1 SYESCATASRRRSSG
16 GDEEHMNKMQRRR
29 IWRPIVYILLF
40 GWTIIALF
48 PLYWLLITSFKQPIA
63 VFQGPKYLP
72 WIDFK
77 PTLNAWKFLLTGPA
91 HAAVLRDWRNS
102 AIEAITSAVLAV
114 GIGSMAGYAL
124 TRFQY
129 KIKFL
134 RWKNSDI
141 AFWIISQRMLPP
153 VVVVLPFLIMYRF
166 VGMVDTYLGMILAYT
181 VFNLP
186 FAVWIMRDF
195 FANLPVDLE
204 ESALIEGASRFK
216 AFRLIVIPLAAPGL
230 VATFLFCMMFA
241 WNDYLFALMLT
252 FSRASTLPMYI
263 AGEGTQSYGPQWWY
277 LSALSLM
284 AVVPMMIVAV
294 FVERFISRGLVVGAI
309 K

>member
-1 SYESCATASRRRSSG
+1 VQLKNSRKRRKA
-16 GDEEHMNKMQRRR
+16 H
-29 IWRPIVYILLF
+29 PITYILLF
-40 GWTIIALF
+40 ALALITLF

-63 VFQGPKYLP
+63 VFQGPKFIP
-72 WIDFK
+72 WVDFK
-77 PTLNAWKFLLTGPA
+77 PTLNAWKFLLTGPG
-91 HAAVLRDWRNS
+91 HEAVLHDWRNS
-102 AIEAITSAVLAV
+102 AIEALTSAALAV
-114 GIGSMAGYAL
+114 AIGSLAGYGL
-124 TRFQY
+124 TRFSY
-129 KIKFL
+129 KVPVLKW
-134 RWKNSDI
+134 RNPDI
-141 AFWIISQRMLPP
+141 SFWIISQRMLPP

-166 VGMVDTYLGMILAYT
+166 VGLVDTWLGMILAYT

-186 FAVWIMRDF
+186 FAVWILRDF
-195 FANLPVDLE
+195 FASLPLDLE
-204 ESALIEGASRFK
+204 ESALIEGASRLK
-216 AFRLIVIPLAAPGL
+216 AFRLIVLPLAVPGL

-284 AVVPMMIVAV
+284 AVVPMAVVAV
-294 FVERFISRGLVVGAI
+294 FVERYISRGLVVGAI

>member
-1 SYESCATASRRRSSG
+1 MFGPSCAKVAQGVLPETEQLSIEQDPESKGGKQDGDHDGELPRNRRG
-16 GDEEHMNKMQRRR
+16 N
-29 IWRPIVYILLF
+29 
-40 GWTIIALF
+40 
-48 PLYWLLITSFKQPIA
+48 
-63 VFQGPKYLP
+63 
-72 WIDFK
+72 
-77 PTLNAWKFLLTGPA
+77 
-91 HAAVLRDWRNS
+91 
-102 AIEAITSAVLAV
+102 EAIARLPSNEKLF
-114 GIGSMAGYAL
+114 GSMAGYAL
-124 TRFQY
+124 TRFSY
-129 KIKFL
+129 KIRFL
-134 RWKNSDI
+134 KWKNSDI

-153 VVVVLPFLIMYRF
+153 VVVVLPFLIMYRV
-166 VGMVDTYLGMILAYT
+166 VGLVDTYLGMILAYT

>member
-1 SYESCATASRRRSSG
+1 MTKTTRR
-16 GDEEHMNKMQRRR
+16 K

-40 GWTIIALF
+40 AWALVALF
-48 PLYWLLITSFKQPIA
+48 PLYWLLITSFKHPID

-77 PTLNAWKFLLTGPA
+77 PTLNAWKFLLTGPS
-91 HAAVLRDWRNS
+91 HAAVLKDWRNS

-153 VVVVLPFLIMYRF
+153 VVVVLPFLIMYRV

-195 FANLPVDLE
+195 FASLPVDLE

>member
-1 SYESCATASRRRSSG
+1 MQAKKSWRRR
-16 GDEEHMNKMQRRR
+16 K
-29 IWRPIVYILLF
+29 WRPITYILLF
-40 GWTIIALF
+40 GWTLIALF
-48 PLYWLLITSFKQPIA
+48 PLYWVLITSFKQPIA
-63 VFQGPKYLP
+63 VFQGPKFIP
-72 WIDFK
+72 WVDFK
-77 PTLNAWKFLLTGPA
+77 PTLNAWKFLLTGPG
-91 HAAVLRDWRNS
+91 HEAVLRDWRNS
-102 AIEAITSAVLAV
+102 AIEALTSAALAV
-114 GIGSMAGYAL
+114 SIGSLAGYGL
-124 TRFQY
+124 TRFSY
-129 KIKFL
+129 RVPVLKW
-134 RWKNSDI
+134 RNPDI
-141 AFWIISQRMLPP
+141 SFWIISQRMLPP

-166 VGMVDTYLGMILAYT
+166 VGLVDTYLGMILAYT

-195 FANLPVDLE
+195 FASLPLDLE

-216 AFRLIVIPLAAPGL
+216 AFRLIVLPLAVPGL

-252 FSRASTLPMYI
+252 FSRAATLPMYI

-284 AVVPMMIVAV
+284 AVVPMAIVAV
-294 FVERFISRGLVVGAI
+294 FVERYISRGLVVGAI